1 MEALDKGIPMIV
13 TDVGGM
19 GELVVDGEN
28 GWVVS
33 PSDYGDIESI
43 VRQLIR
49 DRTRVTAVKKRILES
64 DLDEK
69 FNVTNMV
76 QKYIGVLLP
85 H

>member
-1 MEALDKGIPMIV
+1 
-13 TDVGGM
+13 VGGM
-19 GELVVDGEN
+19 GELVVDGKN

-49 DRTRVTAVKKRILES
+49 DRTKVTAVKKRILES
-64 DLDEK
+64 ELDEK

-76 QKYIGVLLP
+76 QKYLGVLLP